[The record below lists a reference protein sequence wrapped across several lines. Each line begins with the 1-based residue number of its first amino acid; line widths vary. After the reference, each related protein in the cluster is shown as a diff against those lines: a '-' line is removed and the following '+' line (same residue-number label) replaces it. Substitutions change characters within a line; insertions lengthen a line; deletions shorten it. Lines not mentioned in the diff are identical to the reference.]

1 MKGNGN
7 SLSTLFRKL
16 YFYCLPTSGM
26 RTKYICKHKNIFYSL
41 GENIFWQTRKFPA
54 DPEYISIGNN
64 VRFASG
70 VEFINHD
77 GISYM
82 FNSAGYRSEKFKPYV
97 GCIEVGDN
105 VVGGANVLILAD
117 VKIGSNVVIAAGAV
131 VSKDVDDYTVVGGIP
146 ARPIGKLENLV
157 EKRMNLVISKDTPLE
172 EIWAY
177 FHNTHK

>member
-1 MKGNGN
+1 
-7 SLSTLFRKL
+7 
-16 YFYCLPTSGM
+16 
-26 RTKYICKHKNIFYSL
+26 
-41 GENIFWQTRKFPA
+41 
-54 DPEYISIGNN
+54 
-64 VRFASG
+64 
-70 VEFINHD
+70 
-77 GISYM
+77 M